1 MVSELMCSGSR
12 LEAIDAS
19 TADRVVF
26 NIASSIFSKVQ
37 HGNACSEMPPID
49 DSFHMAMEIQPL
61 PSSSAGQPVAE
72 GFLSRKKAPE
82 AASGA
87 AAPAITGEGHS
98 GETETTVVSTAKAPR
113 NAVNNHL
120 LRKQR
125 PKEDKMPKFK
135 TPNVTRVRPR
145 RRVMSRAYQQ
155 SVFATS
161 TYHCSNQEIC
171 LGSCSFNLSI
181 HDRSRNQYIVN
192 VTGPCFE

>member
-1 MVSELMCSGSR
+1 MCSGSR
-12 LEAIDAS
+12 LKAVDAS
-19 TADRVVF
+19 TAVRVVF
-26 NIASSIFSKVQ
+26 NIASSIFSKLQ

-61 PSSSAGQPVAE
+61 PSSSGGQPVAE
-72 GFLSRKKAPE
+72 GFLSRKKATE
-82 AASGA
+82 AASGD
-87 AAPAITGEGHS
+87 AAPAIIGEGHS

-125 PKEDKMPKFK
+125 PKEGKMPKFK

-155 SVFATS
+155 SVLA
-161 TYHCSNQEIC
+161 
-171 LGSCSFNLSI
+171 SCHLNLSSLK
-181 HDRSRNQYIVN
+181 SRNLFRLLLLQLVN
-192 VTGPCFE
+192 T